1 MAAVFVCLAV
11 LAISFDMEI
20 MACIVLVCAMIWLK
34 LSL

>member
-20 MACIVLVCAMIWLK
+20 MACTVLACGMIWLK
-34 LSL
+34 LSV